1 MLPSMI
7 QILETF
13 NCKAADSCQNGGVF
27 DAGENSQNL
36 ACANTVECVNLHP
49 SNPNNQN
56 TACQSTDRCSNEGI
70 NTNLYSNSATTC
82 TSSGPDTTTLCQQD
96 RTFTF
101 PNH

>member
-1 MLPSMI
+1 MSD
-7 QILETF
+7 E
-13 NCKAADSCQNGGVF
+13 SHNGGVF
-27 DAGENSQNL
+27 DAGENNQNL

-82 TSSGPDTTTLCQQD
+82 TSSGPDYYVMPTRSHIYVYQSLVKRQLA
-96 RTFTF
+96 
-101 PNH
+101 